1 MNEENQS
8 MGGQVGFQSQAASP
22 TSDFR
27 SKLQE
32 LNLFKQETNL
42 RKAKQAEDQTFENAK
57 NLHMASLNTTDP
69 KLKQTYDLT
78 GQMEAA
84 AGILKQK
91 VKSDWGD
98 WDTWTTPQVINT
110 YYSLFPDEYQS
121 FTEQVHSQNDPEA
134 WGVQMGYLPDLTGYE
149 NEEEKNFWE
158 GVADWGGNV
167 LSSFGFWVEKW
178 GFGVQNIANRAMNL
192 VEPED
197 SPFRK
202 ASARENYAEM
212 NYGKS
217 YYALSDEEKAEADA
231 AVWTAEGMEMYKP
244 TPQRATL
251 AGAEWVV
258 DMAYTAAAPL
268 MKLLISAG
276 SNTPV
281 TREALGLVGKLFQIW
296 GRVINYLPPLAQF
309 RNSLQT
315 EEEKQEMDWLIGML
329 VSIKWGKIK
338 NDVKS
343 GKYTNPGGWNWGGWG
358 GIWKSWKLNNIN
370 WKQLVLDEINPVE
383 TLKWVK
389 ENLWDNL
396 LKKSPEKITQNAEE
410 VAWEIGQGKISDKP
424 RVQKWLG
431 EADLEW
437 VKTYEELGKRLRN
450 AENNIWEEKK
460 QLASRNTNK
469 YGESDLSLT
478 QDVETVNW
486 VEPVTTD
493 PFLDAIDAL
502 TRVAQEAWDR
512 ASEVKYNAIFKKIKE
527 WEITQAELI
536 EVQKDFNT
544 KFSKKAYDKNDKL
557 KDTISADASEIKR
570 REMNEVM
577 EWLADK
583 SGDMELTSENLKKV
597 NERISNTIRT
607 SELVEDYAEK
617 VNAAKQKLA
626 KRNLLQKAMWVVW
639 DILDVTWV
647 KALVKKMIGKWAEW
661 EGTMSPLDLEKKL
674 ESNLKKIE
682 RLNEK
687 LDSNAP
693 DAEVL
698 SFDDGARVWLTS
710 VNGYEPVKSDALFKK
725 WLAREKKGNQAK
737 ANEYYSKSLD
747 AWEQVLRE
755 AFWEN
760 VTLDKWIGRY
770 GGENEPTHVMNIPKY
785 NSDML
790 PKIADI
796 ANNVFK
802 QKSVFVARRYK
813 GGNVKLGI
821 VDRAKGTSNEMWIR
835 INLKKG
841 IEKMSDL
848 DSIMEEIWQYGGTL
862 SNWGKT
868 IEIFNLSQFNPDR
881 SAWLIDTLWK
891 IGKSETLKK
900 FWIENADHGYYEI
913 QHIWLE
919 WEWLWNYNSVK

>member
-8 MGGQVGFQSQAASP
+8 MGGQVGFQSQSTPP
-22 TSDFR
+22 TQDFR

-42 RKAKQAEDQTFENAK
+42 RKAKQVEDQTFDNAK

-149 NEEEKNFWE
+149 NEEERNFW
-158 GVADWGGNV
+158 GGLADWGGDV

-178 GFGVQNIANRAMNL
+178 GFGIQNIVNRATNL

-231 AVWTAEGMEMYKP
+231 AVATEEWKEMYKP

-251 AGAEWVV
+251 AWVEGGV

-343 GKYTNPGGWNWGGWG
+343 GKYTNPNGWGGNWG
-358 GIWKSWKLNNIN
+358 GIWKGWKLNNIN
-370 WKQLVLDEINPVE
+370 WKQLVLDEINPAE
-383 TLKWVK
+383 TLRWVK
-389 ENLWDNL
+389 ENLGDNM
-396 LKKSPEKITQNAEE
+396 LKRNPEKLTQNAEE
-410 VAWEIGQGKISDKP
+410 VAWEIWQWTIKDRP
-424 RVQKWLG
+424 RVQQGLS
-431 EADLEW
+431 EADLDW
-437 VKTYEELGKRLRN
+437 VKTYWELGERLKT
-450 AENNIWEEKK
+450 AEKNIVDEKK
-460 QLASRNTNK
+460 QLLSRNTNK
-469 YGESDLSLT
+469 YGENDLSLT
-478 QDVETVNW
+478 KEVETVDW
-486 VEPVTTD
+486 VKQVTTD

-502 TRVAQEAWDR
+502 TRKAQEAWDKAAEAR
-512 ASEVKYNAIFKKIKE
+512 YNAYSKKIKE
-527 WEITQAELI
+527 WEVSQPELSEIQAE
-536 EVQKDFNT
+536 FN
-544 KFSKKAYDKNDKL
+544 KEFSSKAYDKNDNL
-557 KDTISADASEIKR
+557 KNTISADASDNLR
-570 REMNEVM
+570 VWMNEVM

-583 SGDMELTSENLKKV
+583 SWDMELSSQSLKDV
-597 NERISNTIRT
+597 NNRYSNTART
-607 SELVEDYAEK
+607 LELVNQLSEK

-647 KALVKKMIGKWAEW
+647 KALVKKMIGKWAEG
-661 EGTMSPLDLEKKL
+661 ESTMSPLDLEKKL

-725 WLAREKKGNQAK
+725 WLAREKKGNQTK
-737 ANEYYSKSLD
+737 ANEYYNKSLE
-747 AWEQVLRE
+747 AWEQVLRDE
-755 AFWEN
+755 FGEN
-760 VTLDKWIGRY
+760 ITLDKWIGRY
-770 GGENEPTHVMNIPKY
+770 GWENEPTHVMNIPKY
-785 NSDML
+785 SPDML

-813 GGNVKLGI
+813 GGNVKLGV
-821 VDRAKGTSNEMWIR
+821 VDRAKGTSNEMGIR
-835 INLKKG
+835 INLKKS